1 MKIKVGSNN
10 SEKIKA
16 VQEACTILGIN
27 TIPFGFNV
35 SSEVNSQPIGFNE
48 IYTGAFNRAIGA
60 RGNSS
65 DVVAVGIEN
74 GIIAMQRPGASIEYF
89 DTAVIVIINEQGENF
104 VTTSPGIKFPTYY
117 VDKARQAGFE
127 TTTAGSIIAEELG
140 GNQSDPHSTI
150 THGTVSRHQTLV
162 TALVV
167 ALRQL
172 IKNN

>member
-10 SEKIKA
+10 PDKIKA
-16 VQEACTILGIN
+16 VQEACTILGIT
-27 TIPFGFNV
+27 TIPFGVNIA
-35 SSEVNSQPIGFNE
+35 SQVNSQPLGFDE
-48 IYTGAFNRAIGA
+48 IYTGAFNRALGA
-60 RGNSS
+60 RSNNS
-65 DVVAVGIEN
+65 DIVGIGIEN
-74 GIIAMQRPGASIEYF
+74 GIIAMQRSGASIEYF
-89 DTAVIVIINEQGENF
+89 DTAVIVIINEQGEEF

-127 TTTAGSIIAEELG
+127 TTTAGSVIAKELG
-140 GNQSDPHSTI
+140 GSSSDPHSTI